1 MQLRVLG
8 PIEASVDGRSL
19 NLGGTKQRA
28 VLAMLCLEANHVVSA
43 DRLIDGLWGER
54 PPTSAAKMI
63 QNYVWRLR
71 GILGEEAGAEIV
83 TRGRGYELRVDEDAV
98 DVRRF
103 ERLMTEAW
111 RARQDA
117 MPPAAAREALALWR
131 GEPLT
136 DLADEPFA
144 AAEIRRLEEA
154 RLEAIEL
161 VIDADL
167 VAGGHLKV
175 AGEIDAL
182 IDAHPLRERL
192 HAQRMLALYR
202 CGRQA
207 DALEAYR
214 AARRTLVEQIGVEPG
229 PQLRRLQAAILRQ
242 DHSLELAV
250 STPALPHELDTAGA
264 PPLVGRAR
272 ELAALRA
279 GWSQARGGQGTLLNL
294 IGGHGTGKT
303 RVVAELAAEAHQDG
317 AAVMYA
323 TGAGAP
329 SVALAAVA
337 EARETTRP
345 ALLVADDADRGSA
358 ELREAIAAL
367 ATELLGRPVLVVG
380 TGQEAAAL
388 ARLDPSASIALP
400 PLDAEAVREI
410 ALLYAPAGSEAEV
423 PVDALLAESRGVA
436 RLVHTAASR
445 WARREAARR
454 VDAVADRA
462 AAGRAHARALEAEL
476 AGSVVA
482 LQSTQ
487 ERAARLAARDG
498 DDVACPFMG
507 LAGFEAG
514 DAQYFFGREQLVAE
528 LLARLAGAPLL
539 AIVGPS
545 GSGKSSVLRA
555 GLLPALAGGVLPR
568 SEAWAQVLI
577 RPGEQPMRELRR
589 ATAGLGAER
598 RMLLA
603 VDQFE
608 EVFTSCA
615 DEHERDVFVTA
626 LVQAARDERGV
637 VVLALRADFYQR
649 CAAQPELARLLAA
662 GHLLVPPMT
671 RDEMRRAI
679 TRPAE
684 RVGVQVDPDLEAAI
698 VGDLEG
704 QPGALPLL
712 STALLEL
719 WSRRDGRR
727 LQLAAY
733 SRSGGVHGAV
743 ARLAENAFRRL
754 DAAQQ
759 EIART
764 LLLRL
769 ADEAED
775 GAIVRR
781 RVALADLDHV
791 TTPVLDVLTGQRL
804 LTISAGT
811 VEVAHEA
818 LLREWPRLRAW
829 LEDDAEGRRLHRR
842 LDRAARDWA
851 HGGRDRS
858 ELYRGAPLALAVEW
872 RSDHAPELNAVEREF
887 LDASRAA
894 SDRARRRARLA
905 FGGVLALLA
914 VTLVA
919 ALLAFDG
926 RDRARAQARAA
937 EAQRL
942 GVQALSEPA
951 LDRSLLLARQG
962 VALDDTPAARDNLLA
977 ALRRSPAAIAV
988 MRGDGDGLTAVAL
1001 QPDGRTIATA
1011 DSNGT
1016 VAFLDARSGRR
1027 LGPLHQS
1034 AAIAS
1039 IDSLAFSPDGDRL
1052 ASAGSDAN
1060 GGLIELFDGRSR
1072 RSIRLLNASDDPW
1085 RTFRGVTFSPD
1096 SGVLA
1101 AQTIAD
1107 DDVSPEPNRLA
1118 RWDAR
1123 TGRQVGYVRP
1133 IPGRSS
1139 TFLGYLTTARLVTS
1153 SVDDHATTIR
1163 DGVSLRAVRSYPVA
1177 APVAALSPSVGLVAF
1192 GSRDGSVRVL
1202 DLASGRVR
1210 TAVERHEGPV
1220 TAMAFGPDGT
1230 RLVTMGRDER
1240 LIVWDSRRA
1249 AAVESLQARGRGL
1262 PADVA
1267 VTRDGR
1273 TAYSALGDGTLVVWD
1288 LDGARRL
1295 DRPLDGAGRPLAP
1308 RSLAVA
1314 VDGSRFTTIDAGDSV
1329 DIYDSRTLRL
1339 TSRIPFRGGRPG
1351 GATLAPDGRTV
1362 AAINAAGDLGFWD
1375 AATGRPLAA
1384 LQSAHAD
1391 AASWLAFSRDGRWLV
1406 TGGGGNILRSWDAD
1420 RRAPVGTLPRRVA
1433 DVSFGPDSAM
1443 VAVTLEEE
1451 NFNGGLEL
1459 LSVPGLELIRT
1470 VRVPPGTLG
1479 RFSRDGRS
1487 FIYGDR
1493 QGRLWTLD
1501 PRTWEPRGR
1510 PLSVSGPLVGADVS
1524 PDGRVLVT
1532 TSVDGTARLWN
1543 ATSGRAIGG
1552 PITDA
1557 SGDIVGAAFIG
1568 DGSRAL
1574 VVHTHGGSA
1583 WLVRPSSWE
1592 RHACTVAGRRL
1603 TPAEWEAALPERDYA
1618 PAC

>member
-8 PIEASVDGRSL
+8 PIEASADGRSL

-131 GEPLT
+131 GEPLA
-136 DLADEPFA
+136 DVADEPFA

-182 IDAHPLRERL
+182 IDAHPLREQL

-242 DHSLELAV
+242 DHSLELAA
-250 STPALPHELDTAGA
+250 STRALPHELDTAGA

-303 RVVAELAAEAHQDG
+303 RVVAELAAEAHEDG

-454 VDAVADRA
+454 VVAVADRA

-487 ERAARLAARDG
+487 ERAARLAARNG

-615 DEHERDVFVTA
+615 DEHERDMFVTA

-671 RDEMRRAI
+671 RDELRRAI

-698 VGDLEG
+698 VERHGGTTGCAAAAVHGAARALE
-704 QPGALPLL
+704 PARWA
-712 STALLEL
+712 TAAA
-719 WSRRDGRR
+719 RR
-727 LQLAAY
+727 LQPQRRGTRGGGSARRKRVPAPGCGAAGD
-733 SRSGGVHGAV
+733 RAHAPAASGGRGRGRGDCPPARRARGPRRTSRPPSSTCSRANGCSPSAPARWRSPTRRCCGSGRDSAPGSRTTRRVGGCIAGWI
-743 ARLAENAFRRL
+743 ARLA
-754 DAAQQ
+754 
-759 EIART
+759 
-764 LLLRL
+764 
-769 ADEAED
+769 
-775 GAIVRR
+775 
-781 RVALADLDHV
+781 
-791 TTPVLDVLTGQRL
+791 TGP
-804 LTISAGT
+804 S
-811 VEVAHEA
+811 
-818 LLREWPRLRAW
+818 
-829 LEDDAEGRRLHRR
+829 
-842 LDRAARDWA
+842 
-851 HGGRDRS
+851 GGRDRG
-858 ELYRGAPLALAVEW
+858 ELYRGAPLASGRWSGAASTRPSST
-872 RSDHAPELNAVEREF
+872 RSSEQF

-988 MRGDGDGLTAVAL
+988 MRGDGDGLTAV
-1001 QPDGRTIATA
+1001 G
-1011 DSNGT
+1011 
-1016 VAFLDARSGRR
+1016 
-1027 LGPLHQS
+1027 
-1034 AAIAS
+1034 
-1039 IDSLAFSPDGDRL
+1039 
-1052 ASAGSDAN
+1052 
-1060 GGLIELFDGRSR
+1060 
-1072 RSIRLLNASDDPW
+1072 
-1085 RTFRGVTFSPD
+1085 
-1096 SGVLA
+1096 
-1101 AQTIAD
+1101 
-1107 DDVSPEPNRLA
+1107 
-1118 RWDAR
+1118 
-1123 TGRQVGYVRP
+1123 
-1133 IPGRSS
+1133 
-1139 TFLGYLTTARLVTS
+1139 
-1153 SVDDHATTIR
+1153 
-1163 DGVSLRAVRSYPVA
+1163 A
-1177 APVAALSPSVGLVAF
+1177 AP
-1192 GSRDGSVRVL
+1192 
-1202 DLASGRVR
+1202 
-1210 TAVERHEGPV
+1210 
-1220 TAMAFGPDGT
+1220 
-1230 RLVTMGRDER
+1230 
-1240 LIVWDSRRA
+1240 RR
-1249 AAVESLQARGRGL
+1249 
-1262 PADVA
+1262 P
-1267 VTRDGR
+1267 
-1273 TAYSALGDGTLVVWD
+1273 
-1288 LDGARRL
+1288 
-1295 DRPLDGAGRPLAP
+1295 
-1308 RSLAVA
+1308 
-1314 VDGSRFTTIDAGDSV
+1314 
-1329 DIYDSRTLRL
+1329 
-1339 TSRIPFRGGRPG
+1339 
-1351 GATLAPDGRTV
+1351 
-1362 AAINAAGDLGFWD
+1362 
-1375 AATGRPLAA
+1375 
-1384 LQSAHAD
+1384 H
-1391 AASWLAFSRDGRWLV
+1391 
-1406 TGGGGNILRSWDAD
+1406 D
-1420 RRAPVGTLPRRVA
+1420 RRRPTQRHHRLP
-1433 DVSFGPDSAM
+1433 
-1443 VAVTLEEE
+1443 
-1451 NFNGGLEL
+1451 
-1459 LSVPGLELIRT
+1459 
-1470 VRVPPGTLG
+1470 
-1479 RFSRDGRS
+1479 
-1487 FIYGDR
+1487 
-1493 QGRLWTLD
+1493 
-1501 PRTWEPRGR
+1501 
-1510 PLSVSGPLVGADVS
+1510 
-1524 PDGRVLVT
+1524 
-1532 TSVDGTARLWN
+1532 
-1543 ATSGRAIGG
+1543 
-1552 PITDA
+1552 
-1557 SGDIVGAAFIG
+1557 
-1568 DGSRAL
+1568 
-1574 VVHTHGGSA
+1574 
-1583 WLVRPSSWE
+1583 
-1592 RHACTVAGRRL
+1592 
-1603 TPAEWEAALPERDYA
+1603 
-1618 PAC
+1618 